1 MSIHANCK
9 FNKQTIRALTH
20 VVMFKKSNPT
30 KAIIARLSITA
41 LLMAVIALEMILFF
55 DSDMIGLLCASFV
68 LLALQCY
75 LYFLLPTIRYNALKK
90 MQEAE
95 NEYIFGDHSLKAS
108 TDGEAYSGTSE
119 MAYTM
124 FTRVYETDKYFF
136 LGLANHQFYIVEK
149 STIEGRSQDEI
160 RALLMTNPNVKYVR
174 CKY

>member
-1 MSIHANCK
+1 MSIQAKCK
-9 FNKQTIRALTH
+9 FNKETIRALTH

-41 LLMAVIALEMILFF
+41 LLMAVIVSEMFLFY
-55 DSDMIGLLCASFV
+55 DIDMIFLLCASFV

-95 NEYIFGDHSLKAS
+95 NEYVFGDYSIKAS
-108 TDGEAYSGTSE
+108 TEGEAYTGTSE

-124 FTRVYETDKYFF
+124 FIKVYETEKYFF
-136 LGLANHQFYIVEK
+136 LGLGNHQFYIVEK
-149 STIEGRSQDEI
+149 STIENGNEDEI
-160 RALLMTNPNVKYVR
+160 RALLMTNPNVKYIR
-174 CKY
+174 CNY

>member
-1 MSIHANCK
+1 MSIQAKCK
-9 FNKQTIRALTH
+9 FNKDTIRALTH
-20 VVMFKKSNPT
+20 VVMFKKSNPS

-41 LLMAVIALEMILFF
+41 LLMAVIVSEMILFL
-55 DSDMIGLLCASFV
+55 DLDMIFLLCASFV

-95 NEYIFGDHSLKAS
+95 NQYVFGEHSIKAS
-108 TDGEAYSGTSE
+108 TDGEAYTGTSE

-124 FTRVYETDKYFF
+124 FTKVYETGNYFF
-136 LGLANHQFYIVEK
+136 LGLGNHQFYIVEK
-149 STIEGRSQDEI
+149 STVKGGSEDEI
-160 RALLMTNPNVKYVR
+160 RALLLTNPDVKYVR